1 MEKGTAGFIDW
12 AAIPERIRLI
22 ASAEPILVMAAI
34 AVTTVILLSSAGDRR
49 KAAIIAAALGTLMV
63 LVLKHFSIRYLMPVV
78 AIAPAVIIWAISR
91 FTRRQSSYAVVAG

>member
-1 MEKGTAGFIDW
+1 
-12 AAIPERIRLI
+12 
-22 ASAEPILVMAAI
+22 MAAI
-34 AVTTVILLSSAGDRR
+34 AVTTVILLSSAGGDRR

-63 LVLKHFSIRYLMPVV
+63 LVLKHFSIHYLMPVV